1 MLTHPKILVWGAFNF
16 KKSTKTGFWN
26 VADMYSKS
34 PKNQTNGD
42 RDLKYGL
49 KLLSGCLLNFIGG

>member
-1 MLTHPKILVWGAFNF
+1 MHTHPKIFVLGAYNCE
-16 KKSTKTGFWN
+16 KMPKTGFWN

-34 PKNQTNGD
+34 CKNQTNGD

-49 KLLSGCLLNFIGG
+49 K